1 MMNDNENAEK
11 NSTEKENNSRKQ
23 PERHAKVG

>member
-1 MMNDNENAEK
+1 MNNNENVRKAC
-11 NSTEKENNSRKQ
+11 TEKENNFRKQ